1 MENRRCWLF
10 GATRRRTLRC
20 NGPGLAL
27 LALAAELARSGLHQA
42 IEGGD
47 RGSVRTVWTHFT
59 ASQLRRRHMND
70 HQGLSRRH
78 VLGMAIA
85 AGGFALASPARSVF
99 AQALNRTPGEILGPF
114 YPVLRSVEKT
124 ADLTTVPGKPGRAAG
139 QVIYVMGRVLNV
151 QGQPVKGARVE
162 LWQANTHGRY
172 VHPSDANPA
181 PLDPNFEGFAIQD
194 ADAEG
199 RYRFKTIK
207 PGAYPVNANWMRP
220 PHLHFEV
227 TGKLNRVI
235 TQMYFP
241 GESLNDKDLLLQN
254 IRANKDGLIAKV
266 LPPTSDVEPDSR
278 LVVWDIVLDQG

>member
-1 MENRRCWLF
+1 
-10 GATRRRTLRC
+10 
-20 NGPGLAL
+20 
-27 LALAAELARSGLHQA
+27 
-42 IEGGD
+42 
-47 RGSVRTVWTHFT
+47 
-59 ASQLRRRHMND
+59 
-70 HQGLSRRH
+70 
-78 VLGMAIA
+78 MAIA

-124 ADLTTVPGKPGRAAG
+124 ANLTTVPGKPGRAAG

-227 TGKLNRVI
+227 TGKINRVI

-241 GESLNDKDLLLQN
+241 GRVVERQRSLAAEHPREQG
-254 IRANKDGLIAKV
+254 R
-266 LPPTSDVEPDSR
+266 PDR
-278 LVVWDIVLDQG
+278 EGAAPDIGC